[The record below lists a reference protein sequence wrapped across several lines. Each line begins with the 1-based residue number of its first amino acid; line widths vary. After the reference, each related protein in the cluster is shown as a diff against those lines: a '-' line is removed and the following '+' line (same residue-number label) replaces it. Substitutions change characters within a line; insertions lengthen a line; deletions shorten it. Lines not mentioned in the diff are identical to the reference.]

1 MLILPSYI
9 EQSRTESLLGC
20 LHRLFDGRLH
30 VQGEEWYCMDP
41 FYLFYLIRDLNAVHE
56 NIVVIQQ
63 FVKNM
68 ALQFVQTMLYNS
80 QKNIKNLKLQNQQFR
95 RINKANN
102 YNFTYF
108 LFRLLCFEL
117 TALHVFQHCNEDRPR
132 VSENI
137 SCLNC
142 VVCSYMYTDVLE
154 Q

>member
-1 MLILPSYI
+1 
-9 EQSRTESLLGC
+9 
-20 LHRLFDGRLH
+20 
-30 VQGEEWYCMDP
+30 
-41 FYLFYLIRDLNAVHE
+41 
-56 NIVVIQQ
+56 
-63 FVKNM
+63 M

-142 VVCSYMYTDVLE
+142 VVCSYMYRCIRIVKPIG
-154 Q
+154 QVN